1 MKRYRFDSIIK
12 GIFNVIGCILFIVS
26 SIYFVLTLSIDKSF
40 NFYALV
46 LAGSGIIVIVIGFL
60 TRILLRKTKYCVIF
74 AEGSI
79 FYRNKRFYNF
89 SLKYVKFYISI
100 IEPSLVIPKLYVND
114 GEKSLVVYL
123 TKKDVKELIA
133 ENYEI
138 KVI

>member
-12 GIFNVIGCILFIVS
+12 GTFNMIGCILFIVP

-40 NFYALV
+40 NFHALV

-60 TRILLRKTKYCVIF
+60 TRILLRKTKYCVRF

-79 FYRNKRFYNF
+79 FYSNKHFYNF

-100 IEPSLVIPKLYVND
+100 IEPSLVIPKLYIND
-114 GEKSLVVYL
+114 GAKSLVVYL
-123 TKKDVKELIA
+123 TKKDVKKLIA

-138 KVI
+138 KII

>member
-12 GIFNVIGCILFIVS
+12 WIFNVIGYTLFFVS
-26 SIYFVLTLSIDKSF
+26 SIYFVLTLSIDKLF
-40 NFYALV
+40 DFYALV

-60 TRILLRKTKYCVIF
+60 TRILLRKTKYCVRF

-138 KVI
+138 KII